1 MLSALSSFVSFW
13 HTAFIPFFSKY
24 RLNCFQNG
32 SWYMTSNFYIF
43 IKLYDMTHIHWMQ
56 CKCFSGEFC
65 DVEILACESSPCHDN
80 STVECIS
87 TPPLKYTCVCVPGY
101 HGDRCDLDINECDS
115 APCINGGLCIDS
127 TNRYGEFNLKFYV
140 WLIYFDLC
148 NSLAKKFDYQN

>member
-1 MLSALSSFVSFW
+1 MTVSQVFDTP
-13 HTAFIPFFSKY
+13 HLFCFF
-24 RLNCFQNG
+24 LNIKMELEICPARI
-32 SWYMTSNFYIF
+32 YMI
-43 IKLYDMTHIHWMQ
+43 IKLHDMTHVH
-56 CKCFSGEFC
+56 FSGEFC

-127 TNRYGEFNLKFYV
+127 TNRYGEFNLNFMS
-140 WLIYFDLC
+140 
-148 NSLAKKFDYQN
+148 N